1 MVAACF
7 LHSTRICRVGRR
19 LKGDRELFVSVN
31 AGSERLPAGRGP
43 QHPFG
48 LGHAIGIGGCG
59 FRTDQSTLSVLAGGE
74 DDSLPGQGS
83 APPVYDPDDD

>member
-1 MVAACF
+1 M
-7 LHSTRICRVGRR
+7 GRR

-48 LGHAIGIGGCG
+48 LGHAIRIGGCG
-59 FRTDQSTLSVLAGGE
+59 FRTDESTLSVLPGGE
-74 DDSLPGQGS
+74 GDALAGHGS
-83 APPVYDPDDD
+83 APLVYDPDDD